1 MPLDPQAQIVIDG
14 IAAIGLDLFND
25 DTDPGAIRALMNA
38 VVIPSTVEVAS
49 IENRQI
55 PGPAGPLPV
64 RIYRPAG
71 DAPKPVVVFFHG
83 GGWVVGSL
91 ETHDQV
97 ARKLANEIDAV
108 VVSVDYRMGPEDRF
122 PAAVDD
128 SFAAL
133 QWAHSE
139 AVAIGGDPERLVVA
153 GDSAGGNLAAIVAQM
168 ARTSGPGLR
177 FQLLVYPVT
186 DYEFT
191 STSMEENAEGY
202 YLTRD
207 MMRWF
212 FDRYLNGPDEAD
224 DPRVS
229 PLRNPDLTGLPPAF
243 VLTMEYDPLRDQGVA
258 YGDAMRNAGNH
269 VESITYPGLF
279 HGCFGMDEMIEAAK
293 VPFAD
298 AVAAVRSAVA

>member
-14 IAAIGLDLFND
+14 IAAVGLDVFND
-25 DTDPGAIRALMNA
+25 DTDPNAIRALMNA
-38 VVIPSTVEVAS
+38 VVIPSTVELAS
-49 IENRQI
+49 AEDRQI
-55 PGPAGPLPV
+55 SGPAGALPV

-71 DAPKPVVVFFHG
+71 DAPKPIVVFFHG
-83 GGWVVGSL
+83 GGWVLGSL
-91 ETHDQV
+91 ETHDHV
-97 ARKLANEIDAV
+97 ARKLANDIDAV

-133 QWAHSE
+133 QWAHAE
-139 AVAIGGDPERLVVA
+139 AATIGGDAERVVVA
-153 GDSAGGNLAAIVAQM
+153 GDSAGGNLAAVVAQM
-168 ARTSGPGLR
+168 ARTSGPHVR

-191 STSMEENAEGY
+191 SSSMEENAEGY

-212 FDRYLNGPDEAD
+212 FDRYLNGPEEAD

-258 YGDAMRNAGNH
+258 YGDAMRAAGTI
-269 VESITYPGLF
+269 VENTTYTGLF
-279 HGCFGMDEMIEAAK
+279 HGCFGMEQMIDAAN

>member
-14 IAAIGLDLFND
+14 IAAVGLDVFND
-25 DTDPGAIRALMNA
+25 DTDPNAIRALMNA
-38 VVIPSTVEVAS
+38 VVIPSTVELARV
-49 IENRQI
+49 EDRDI
-55 PGPAGPLPV
+55 PGPVGALPV

-71 DAPKPVVVFFHG
+71 DEPKPIVVFFHG
-83 GGWVVGSL
+83 GGWVLGSL
-91 ETHDQV
+91 ETHDHV
-97 ARKLANEIDAV
+97 ARKLANDIDAV

-133 QWAHSE
+133 QWAHAE
-139 AVAIGGDPERLVVA
+139 AATIGGDAERVVVA

-168 ARTSGPGLR
+168 ARTSGPQVR

-191 STSMEENAEGY
+191 SSSMEDNAEGY
-202 YLTRD
+202 YLTRE

-212 FDRYLNGPDEAD
+212 FDRYLNGPEEAD

-229 PLRNPDLTGLPPAF
+229 PLRNPDLTGLPPAL
-243 VLTMEYDPLRDQGVA
+243 VLTMGYDPLRDQGVA

-279 HGCFGMDEMIEAAK
+279 HGCFGMEAMIDAAK